1 MKAVPHSKLTW
12 AAIIAVLLMG
22 ASTGLAYL
30 TDDITVVGGIRDL
43 MGPLGLVA
51 AGLCGL
57 AFANYVSSNT
67 RGASSP
73 KGTAAA
79 FIVIALLLAWAAQTV
94 IYLWLGVVIALALS
108 YLAARYNRV
117 GITPP
122 PAVRYMLI
130 AGAFLGGVLPGLI
143 LYVILSLVVSD
154 RYCQLTSSKCL

>member
-79 FIVIALLLAWAAQTV
+79 FIVIALLLAWAS
-94 IYLWLGVVIALALS
+94 GRALHA
-108 YLAARYNRV
+108 YRRRFFGRRLARPHSLCNLVARRIRSLLPAHQLEV
-117 GITPP
+117 FVAIT
-122 PAVRYMLI
+122 
-130 AGAFLGGVLPGLI
+130 
-143 LYVILSLVVSD
+143 
-154 RYCQLTSSKCL
+154 TS